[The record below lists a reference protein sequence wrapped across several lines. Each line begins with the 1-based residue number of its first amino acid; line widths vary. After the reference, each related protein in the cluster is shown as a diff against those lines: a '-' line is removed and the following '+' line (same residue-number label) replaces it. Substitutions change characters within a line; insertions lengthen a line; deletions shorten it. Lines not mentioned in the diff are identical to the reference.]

1 MKNDVPSKSSGAAT
15 YPVGTIAKLLMIGER
30 QVQHLTSIGV
40 IPKADRGRYE
50 LAGAVQGYIKYLK
63 DRSLGGGR
71 DGAIDYHT
79 EKARLIKLQADLAA
93 LDLAKKEAQVTTIDQ
108 VERMVTKAFAEVRAG
123 IRNLPGR
130 TVSLL
135 IGETDERRFKRVL
148 LEEIDAVLVSLA
160 NMDLTPEEEEANQA
174 TPFDDEDEIHEP

>member
-1 MKNDVPSKSSGAAT
+1 MSATPT

-30 QVQHLTSIGV
+30 QVQHLTSLGV
-40 IPKADRGRYE
+40 IPKAERGRYE

-71 DGAIDYHT
+71 DGVIDYHT

-93 LDLAKKEAQVTTIDQ
+93 LELAKKEGEVTTVDQ
-108 VERMVTKAFAEVRAG
+108 VEKMVTKAFAEVRAG
-123 IRNLPGR
+123 MRNLPGR

-135 IGETDERRFKRVL
+135 IGETDERRFKQVL
-148 LEEIDAVLVSLA
+148 MEEIDAVLVSLA
-160 NMDLTPEEEEANQA
+160 NMDVTVVDEESDPIETPDL
-174 TPFDDEDEIHEP
+174 DDEE